1 MLPQAAILYNLK
13 LRHLKGK
20 PYTRTGDI
28 IIAVNP
34 YQWYHEL
41 YTKEK
46 RHLYSQRLVWDESAS
61 AMETIRASLQPHVYE
76 VSALAYRGLS
86 NQMGNQSILVSG
98 ESGAGKTETV
108 KICLNHIASIQYGKK
123 HWCSTDNDPVV
134 QRVVESNPLL
144 EAFGNAKTRRND
156 NSSRFGKYLQLQF
169 DHDDKPANE
178 YTSMNSGKLCSLV
191 GSVCDVYLLEKTR
204 VIRHE
209 SEERTFHIFYQL
221 LSAPDDQK
229 AQFWEGLRC
238 TTNESFKYV
247 GSTTSNIIEGVHDAV
262 RFQDT
267 LKALAMVGI
276 QGEKL
281 KTLIQA
287 ICIILQLGNLSFI
300 TTRDGDTDK
309 SVVSTQNE
317 LEALSKLMNVSL
329 SDLSTSFT
337 ERTFTT
343 GKETHK
349 VPLNPDA
356 AKEGCDAL
364 AKESYQKIFLWLV
377 NTINEATRADR
388 SKGQRYETI
397 GLLDIFG
404 FEIFP
409 QNRFEQLCINFAN
422 EKLQQ
427 KFNQDIFK
435 NVQLEYSNEGISLTE
450 IAYDDNTNV
459 LELIE
464 GRSGLLN
471 ILNEE
476 CIRPKGN
483 DLDFVHKALRMNKVS
498 SVLKV
503 HKTDRLSFGIQHYA
517 GMVIYDADA
526 FVAKNLDTL
535 PTDLHDCCE
544 RCSNDIINS
553 PRIEDRESFSR
564 HRRINNLMAPT
575 VWTKY
580 KNQLSK
586 LMDSL
591 GETTSRYIRCIKPNS
606 EKAPM
611 LLEHKTTV
619 EQLRCAGV
627 VAGITIARSAFPNRL
642 PNAVVLARYS
652 NLWDVSKFPSSK
664 QSKMSITEKRQCD
677 CKALLEGAL
686 EAKST
691 VDGNGKIVKAFIVG
705 NTKTFFRS
713 GALELLESGRMT
725 GLDTNAAVIQRA
737 IRKWLAHLAQTYD
750 ARRQKVL
757 LSQQEAEE
765 RLHDEALKREADERR
780 AIRQLELQKMKDQ
793 LDHLQTMCDKFGRQQ
808 DRKVRDVLD
817 RNEKSRMEL
826 NELKKSFSQ
835 ETEEQIKFRQVVV
848 ISQDKSIEENEKM
861 IKYLKRENLRAR
873 KERSKIQSKLD
884 DAKSLALKVNGA
896 HHELVG
902 AIDKTALAII
912 HDGNIHELV
921 KEAKSESKKMS
932 SEVAKMQRKYL
943 DEAKKRLQLQKSVAR
958 IITAVQSRVTN
969 RNIVEESVITAL
981 QAESYSKCVMA
992 GLDMATLEA
1001 DLTGSELSDSSG
1013 SEYLDYC

>member
-1 MLPQAAILYNLK
+1 MKQAAILYNLK
-13 LRHLKGK
+13 SRHLKGK

-28 IIAVNP
+28 VIAVNP

-46 RHLYSQRLVWDESAS
+46 RDLYSQRLVWDKSAS

-76 VSALAYRGLS
+76 VSALAYLGLS

-108 KICLNHIASIQYGKK
+108 KICLNHIASIQYGK
-123 HWCSTDNDPVV
+123 HHGRSVDVEPVV

-169 DHDDKPANE
+169 QHDNRPTND
-178 YTSMNSGKLCSLV
+178 YSSTNSGRLCTLV

-221 LSAPDDQK
+221 LSAPDNQK
-229 AQFWEGLRC
+229 VKFWEGLRG

-247 GSTTSNIIEGVHDAV
+247 GTTSSNMIEGVHDAV

-267 LKALAMVGI
+267 LKALSLVGI
-276 QGEKL
+276 EGEQL
-281 KTLIQA
+281 VTLIQA
-287 ICIILQLGNLSFI
+287 LCIILQLGNLNFK
-300 TTRDGDTDK
+300 TTRDGDSDK
-309 SVVSTQNE
+309 SAVSSHME

-329 SDLSTSFT
+329 NDLSTSFT
-337 ERTFTT
+337 QRTFTT

-349 VPLNPDA
+349 VPLNPEA
-356 AKEGCDAL
+356 AKDACDAL
-364 AKESYQKIFLWLV
+364 AKESYQKVFLWLV
-377 NTINEATRADR
+377 NKINKATSADGR
-388 SKGQRYETI
+388 SDQRYGTI

-435 NVQLEYSNEGISLTE
+435 NVQTEYAAEGIGLNE
-450 IAYDDNTNV
+450 ITFDDNTDV
-459 LELIE
+459 LDLIE
-464 GRSGLLN
+464 GKSGLLN
-471 ILNEE
+471 LLNEE

-483 DLDFVHKALRMNKVS
+483 DLDFVHKAFRMNTTS
-498 SVLKV
+498 PVLKV

-517 GMVIYDADA
+517 GIVMYDAGT
-526 FVAKNLDTL
+526 FVVKNLDTL
-535 PTDLHDCCE
+535 PTDLQECCE
-544 RCSNDIINS
+544 RCSNDIIKS
-553 PRIEDRESFSR
+553 PRIENESSTSR
-564 HRRINNLMAPT
+564 KSRVNNLMAPT

-586 LMDSL
+586 LMDNL

-611 LLEHKTTV
+611 LLEHQTTV

-627 VAGITIARSAFPNRL
+627 VAGITIARSSFPNRL
-642 PNAVVLARYS
+642 PNTVVLARYS
-652 NLWDVSKFPSSK
+652 NLWDATKHPSSK
-664 QSKMSITEKRQCD
+664 RSTMSMTEKRQCD
-677 CKALLEGAL
+677 CEALLEGAL
-686 EAKST
+686 NTKAV
-691 VDGNGKIVKAFIVG
+691 VDENGKTMKAFVVG
-705 NTKTFFRS
+705 KTKTFFRS
-713 GALELLESGRMT
+713 GALEFLESGRMT
-725 GLDTNAAVIQRA
+725 GLDTTATVIQRA
-737 IRKWLAHLAQTYD
+737 IRNWLAHR
-750 ARRQKVL
+750 ARTNESRQRKDL
-757 LSQQEAEE
+757 QAQQEAEE
-765 RLHDEALKREADERR
+765 RTRNEALKRESEERR
-780 AIRQLELQKMKDQ
+780 AIQQLKIQQMKDQ
-793 LDHLQTMCDKFGRQQ
+793 INQLEQMYDKFSRQQ
-808 DRKVRDVLD
+808 DRMVKAALD
-817 RNEKSRMEL
+817 RNEQSRIEL
-826 NELKKSFSQ
+826 NDLKQSRLQ
-835 ETEEQIKFRQVVV
+835 DTEEEVRIRQVVTV
-848 ISQDKSIEENEKM
+848 SQDKSLEENEKM

-873 KERSKIQSKLD
+873 KERSKVQLKLD
-884 DAKSLALKVNGA
+884 EAKALAVKINGA
-896 HHELVG
+896 HDSLVG
-902 AIDKTALAII
+902 AIDKTAQQII

-921 KEAKSESKKMS
+921 KEAKSDSKKLS
-932 SEVAKMQRKYL
+932 SEVAKMQAKYME
-943 DEAKKRLQLQKSVAR
+943 EAKKRLQLQKAVAR
-958 IITAVQSRVTN
+958 IITGVQSRVTN
-969 RNIVEESVITAL
+969 RNIVEEAVITAL

-1001 DLTGSELSDSSG
+1001 DLTGSDLSDSTG
-1013 SEYLDYC
+1013 SDYLDYL